1 MFVGRERE
9 LKKLNSLYKSDQFE
23 FAVFYG
29 RRRVGK
35 TTLIKEFIKD
45 KKSHY
50 YMAIEGTAAENLA
63 GLSASLISSGG
74 QVSFSSFED
83 LFQHIDHTC
92 NDERQ
97 ILVIDEYPY
106 LAASYPAISS
116 LIQSHIDNCWLNSKL
131 FLILCGSS
139 MSFMENQVLGYKSPL
154 YGRRTAQFK
163 LHPFTFLEAKQMLGT
178 YGAEDQALLYG
189 ITGGIPEYLSRIN
202 PSKSVDD
209 NILDLFF
216 DESGRLFEE
225 PVNLLKQELKDPATY
240 HSIISAIASGCSR
253 MNEIATKAGLETGG
267 CSNLLTSLISLGIVK
282 REYPITEKETSRK
295 TLYRLCDNMFL
306 FWYRFVRPN
315 ISAISRGS
323 GEAVY
328 YNYVKPQLTDFMGK
342 IFEEMC
348 IQYLFLPD
356 VYDTAPFPIGNI
368 GRWWG
373 TNPKTRT
380 QEEIDIVAVSE
391 NRVILGECKWR
402 NTPVDIGVVQTLLE
416 RGNLLPYPQKY
427 FYIFSKT
434 GFTEGAYALGNQNSI
449 RMISFKEMFPET
461 MIK

>member
-9 LKKLNSLYKSDQFE
+9 LKKLNTLYKSDQFE

-45 KKSHY
+45 KNAYY

-63 GLSASLISSGG
+63 GLSASVISSGG
-74 QVSFSSFED
+74 HISFSSFEE
-83 LFQHIDHTC
+83 LFQHIDRTC

-116 LIQSHIDNCWLNSKL
+116 LLQSHIDNCWLNSKL

-154 YGRRTAQFK
+154 YGRRSAQFK
-163 LHPFTFLEAKQMLGT
+163 LRPFTFFEAKQMLET
-178 YGAEDQALLYG
+178 YAPEEQAILYG
-189 ITGGIPEYLSRIN
+189 ITGGIPEYLNRIK
-202 PSKSVDD
+202 PSMSVDE

-225 PVNLLKQELKDPATY
+225 PVNLLKQELKDPASY

-282 REYPITEKETSRK
+282 REIPITEKEGSRK
-295 TLYRLCDNMFL
+295 TLYQLCDNMFL

-315 ISAISRGS
+315 ISAISRGA
-323 GEAVY
+323 GDTVY
-328 YNYVKPQLTDFMGK
+328 YNNVKPQLTDFMGK

-348 IQYLFLPD
+348 TQYLFLPD

-373 TNPKTRT
+373 TNPKTRN

-391 NRVILGECKWR
+391 NDVILGECKWR
-402 NTPVDIGVVQTLLE
+402 NAPVDSNVVQTLLD
-416 RGNLLPYPQKY
+416 RGNLLPYPHKY

-434 GFTEGAYALGNQNSI
+434 DFTESAYSLGNQNHV
-449 RMISFKEMFPET
+449 RMICFEEMFSNN
-461 MIK
+461 